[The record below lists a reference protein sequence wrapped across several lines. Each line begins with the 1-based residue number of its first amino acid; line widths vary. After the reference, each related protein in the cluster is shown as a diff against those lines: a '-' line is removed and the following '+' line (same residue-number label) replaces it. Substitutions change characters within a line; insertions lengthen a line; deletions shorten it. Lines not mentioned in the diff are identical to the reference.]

1 MDIYIRWPGSVHVY
15 IFTNTDLFA
24 KEKKVPFCQIQG
36 EWLMPAAYRYWFWV
50 ITPIHYFPGP
60 IHYNLYTSLVNNE
73 GCCESG
79 SVTAKQRHFNY
90 RLALLLA
97 VQCTICVRCMGV
109 LLMRRGVFASA
120 EIPSSGAAGMTST
133 GSNNSIRRWIRTAL
147 YRKHNIWC
155 IIQCAIIIK

>member
-1 MDIYIRWPGSVHVY
+1 MDYWFRFMDIYIRWPGSVHVY

-60 IHYNLYTSLVNNE
+60 IHYNLYTSLVNE
-73 GCCESG
+73 GLLWEWISDCEAAAFQLPRNLAACCTMHNLCEVYG
-79 SVTAKQRHFNY
+79 GFDEDE
-90 RLALLLA
+90 
-97 VQCTICVRCMGV
+97 
-109 LLMRRGVFASA
+109 VFASA

-133 GSNNSIRRWIRTAL
+133 GSNNTESIHRWIRTGS
-147 YRKHNIWC
+147 YRNHLIRKL
-155 IIQCAIIIK
+155 